1 MGKIR
6 CPPSVSIQD
15 LREACDYFLIPFDQ
29 LTIQCQDLCG
39 LLHEL
44 SNDGAKKQ
52 FEMFLESHIYP
63 VLVESAQ
70 VEYSLSFDL
79 TWEFHL

>member
-1 MGKIR
+1 MVLFVKDFYSVGTIR

-52 FEMFLESHIYP
+52 FEMFLENDIYP

-70 VEYSLSFDL
+70 VLK
-79 TWEFHL
+79 

>member
-1 MGKIR
+1 MSR
-6 CPPSVSIQD
+6 FS
-15 LREACDYFLIPFDQ
+15 
-29 LTIQCQDLCG
+29 G

-52 FEMFLESHIYP
+52 FEMFLENDIFP

-70 VEYSLSFDL
+70 VMNL
-79 TWEFHL
+79 EFCLELIQ